1 MLSHSCLFRKDP
13 AKYGKEMNLR
23 CHKCTFIKIEFTVD
37 STKQNR
43 IDKEALKRSRNICM
57 VMAFII
63 CLWSS
68 VLSCSGGWICG
79 TVSFIQSRA
88 RHRVL
93 KKIFQLIQALPAF
106 PRYSV
111 KCYCKCNKGFITR
124 EHDKTLFHKWPCLHP
139 SSHRSWSF
147 PSYLAF
153 ITMKSVLRPY
163 GTTTV
168 H

>member
-1 MLSHSCLFRKDP
+1 MERKWT
-13 AKYGKEMNLR
+13 LR
-23 CHKCTFIKIEFTVD
+23 CHKYTFIKIEFTVD

-43 IDKEALKRSRNICM
+43 IDKEAQKRSRNICM

-63 CLWSS
+63 WLWSS

-88 RHRVL
+88 RHQMI
-93 KKIFQLIQALPAF
+93 KKSFQLIQALPAF

-111 KCYCKCNKGFITR
+111 KCYCKCNKEFIIR
-124 EHDKTLFHKWPCLHP
+124 EHDKTLFHKWTCLHP
-139 SSHRSWSF
+139 SSHLSWSF
-147 PSYLAF
+147 RSYSAF
-153 ITMKSVLRPY
+153 LTMKSVLRPSS
-163 GTTTV
+163 TTTV